1 MDIEKKI
8 LKIYEEIKQNKK
20 SLSDLHEVAL
30 ISPVENTS
38 VNSGFGARWGGSH
51 NGVDLKADK
60 AEVKSPADGVVV
72 KTAVDEYPCGG
83 TIVIDH
89 AGGFRTGFCHLQK
102 INVRQGQEVKQGD
115 IIGISGG
122 GADDPGKGRSDGR
135 HLHFTLR
142 KDGQLVNPME
152 YIDKDSVVMSG
163 EAPKSST
170 MSASEKAY
178 AAATSSTPQSTVSN
192 SYGQLLQNLKS
203 AGGLS
208 EMVSTKNE
216 FKEFLMNEAESQSD
230 ELFGG
235 KNVTIP
241 ADDAHKGQ
249 SGWQSSNA
257 WDIPT
262 AIDDPVYAVVGG
274 TVATFN
280 DYGPTPTVKDN
291 KTLFGVGFTV
301 DSDNGLPDVY
311 YTHLKNP
318 TVKIGDKISCG
329 QLLGY
334 VMDFPNSSYDHLH
347 IGVESGH
354 VRQFIN
360 DDGSLKCSK
369 GGVAS
374 SKNTS
379 QSSSSSTSSTVSP
392 TDAVT
397 SSTSVLGATPPKRD
411 DVVYN
416 LAKNLG
422 KTFLPTEGRQIQEQ
436 RSFGKDVQ
444 NRYGRVIIPKD
455 SNPKIK
461 SPISGVVDNSRY
473 SSSCK
478 NQITIKGQS
487 NGKIYLQFCG
497 IDTPLVRDGMKVS
510 AGQVIGRTDS
520 DVEASLYDS
529 SWNRLYIKDDFR
541 DKTPDVDNE
550 DKKKKKDDKEKYYSD
565 PAVALLASLPAM
577 AAKKIFGDRY
587 DEKTGERTQ
596 KRWGGVA
603 DKKEVDPWLLNL
615 VKKPF
620 ARKVNE
626 DLERIKK
633 LLK

>member
-8 LKIYEEIKQNKK
+8 LKIYEEIKRNKK